1 MDPRPSRSVPSICN
15 DFPVGVCVAHLM
27 VGAANASLGPGRVVE
42 PQEVSARNREVNE
55 YRNVWRYTEYRF
67 KIQQSKKL
75 SKDLFTMFTCKD
87 LFTAKCPP
95 FINKHSYT
103 AFGEPNMVMKYMI

>member
-67 KIQQSKKL
+67 KNSTIKE
-75 SKDLFTMFTCKD
+75 T
-87 LFTAKCPP
+87 
-95 FINKHSYT
+95 
-103 AFGEPNMVMKYMI
+103 